1 MIIILV
7 SRFSYRKMIELTN
20 LVIICCYCWRFLLML
35 NLYYGLIC
43 CSYCLFFSTSLIWI
57 VAFITT
63 LFKKLTFLCDSHWLN
78 YPETNLFGLLLKYLI
93 LINICFRHC
102 LPFSYS
108 FVEEEIVCLLVNFL
122 IV

>member
-1 MIIILV
+1 
-7 SRFSYRKMIELTN
+7 
-20 LVIICCYCWRFLLML
+20 ML

-43 CSYCLFFSTSLIWI
+43 CYYCLLFSTSLIWI
-57 VAFITT
+57 VAFIAT
-63 LFKKLTFLCDSHWLN
+63 LFKKLTFLCDSHLLN

-122 IV
+122 IVKDARLI